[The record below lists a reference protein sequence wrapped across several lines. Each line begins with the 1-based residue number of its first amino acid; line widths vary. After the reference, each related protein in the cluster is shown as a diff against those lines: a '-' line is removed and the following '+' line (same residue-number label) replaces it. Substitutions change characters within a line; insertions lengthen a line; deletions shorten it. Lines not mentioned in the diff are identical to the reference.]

1 MIIKYVQN
9 FLFLSMI
16 SVYVYVIYIVYNYYT
31 KNDGSIS
38 SILQNNDC
46 NKIVFTNITIM
57 NLLTIFYELLRFDV
71 LSFFSIVFIVIGI
84 YGVLLYD
91 HTQSIHFIF
100 CFIVF
105 ISILLFMY
113 NHCYKKHH
121 IILYLSLYIQEILC
135 AKIFLDTNI
144 INCEIYLLANFAFF
158 YTYLHLTN

>member
-71 LSFFSIVFIVIGI
+71 LS
-84 YGVLLYD
+84 YTKY
-91 HTQSIHFIF
+91 T
-100 CFIVF
+100 
-105 ISILLFMY
+105 
-113 NHCYKKHH
+113 
-121 IILYLSLYIQEILC
+121 LYIL
-135 AKIFLDTNI
+135 FYS
-144 INCEIYLLANFAFF
+144 IYKYSFI
-158 YTYLHLTN
+158 YV